1 LKRGNAYSAF
11 KLRVVFVYKKFLLN
25 KRDSAMIGKEKIK
38 DITISEKE
46 RQLQ

>member
-1 LKRGNAYSAF
+1 MSALPNSGWF
-11 KLRVVFVYKKFLLN
+11 LYVKKILLN
-25 KRDSAMIGKEKIK
+25 ERDSAMIGKEKIK

>member
-1 LKRGNAYSAF
+1 MAQ
-11 KLRVVFVYKKFLLN
+11 LRSNSGWFLYIKKFLLN
-25 KRDSAMIGKEKIK
+25 KRDSAMIGREKIK

>member
-1 LKRGNAYSAF
+1 MEQLCSNSGWFLYI
-11 KLRVVFVYKKFLLN
+11 KKFLLN